1 MDLARKGGND
11 GGADNMGYDGFSE
24 ELVLML
30 LLSSRSR
37 PGLRV
42 AKRRRCQSRIG
53 APHRIHQADTMK
65 WFKAKYDATV
75 R

>member
-1 MDLARKGGND
+1 MDFTREGGND
-11 GGADNMGYDGFSE
+11 GRADNMGYGGFSE
-24 ELVLML
+24 KLVLMS

-42 AKRRRCQSRIG
+42 AKRRRCQSRVG